1 MIARP
6 RQYRVRADP
15 SDWRD
20 LVYESTRQPLRDVVD
35 LRLWASTVEEQGH
48 LGSCTGQAVV
58 GAYELL
64 VNRDYAAQHTE
75 LSRLFVY
82 YNARL
87 LEGEVK
93 EDVGAYIRDAIRAV
107 QRYGVCDER
116 IWPYQINY
124 FNITPTEAS
133 YRDAKKRNIKNYR
146 RVSGL
151 PDILDVLNSNRPITF
166 SLLVY
171 REFDQLEDSSDY
183 ILRLPADNTKP
194 LGGHAMCLVGY
205 DLKRELVLARNSFG
219 ADWCMGGYCW
229 LTFDY
234 IRQETMD
241 NWVFDV
247 AFDF

>member
-15 SDWRD
+15 PDWRD
-20 LVYESTRQPLRDVVD
+20 IVYESTHQPLRDVVD
-35 LRLWASTVEEQGH
+35 LRNWASTVEEQGH

-64 VNRDYAAQHTE
+64 MNRDYAAEFTE

-87 LEGEVK
+87 LENVVN
-93 EDVGAYIRDAIRAV
+93 EDVGAYIRDAIRGV
-107 QRYGVCDER
+107 QQYGVCDER
-116 IWPYQINY
+116 TWPYRINY

-133 YRDAKKRNIKNYR
+133 YADAKKRNIKNYR
-146 RVSGL
+146 RVVGL
-151 PDILDVLNSNRPITF
+151 PDILDALNANRPVAF

-171 REFDQLEDSSDY
+171 REFDYLEDSADS
-183 ILRLPADNTKP
+183 ILRLPGAGTEP

-219 ADWCMGGYCW
+219 AHWCMGGYCW

-234 IRQETMD
+234 MRQETMD

-247 AFDF
+247 ALDV

>member
-1 MIARP
+1 MTVRAG
-6 RQYRVRADP
+6 QYRVRADP
-15 SDWRD
+15 PDWRD
-20 LVYESTRQPLRDVVD
+20 LVYESTLKPRRDSVD
-35 LRLWASTVEEQGH
+35 LRPWASAVEEQGH

-58 GAYELL
+58 GSYELL
-64 VNRDYAAQHTE
+64 VNRNYAAQATD

-87 LEGEVK
+87 LEDVVN
-93 EDVGAYIRDAIRAV
+93 EDVGAYIRDAIKAV
-107 QRYGVCDER
+107 QQYGVCDER
-116 IWPYQINY
+116 TWPYRINY

-133 YRDAKKRNIKNYR
+133 YQDAKKRNIKNYR
-146 RVSGL
+146 RVVGL
-151 PDILDVLNSNRPITF
+151 PDILDVLNSDRPITF

-171 REFDQLEDSSDY
+171 SEFDRLEDSADY
-183 ILRLPADNTKP
+183 ILRLPAADAEP

-229 LTFDY
+229 LTFEY
-234 IRQETMD
+234 MRQATMD

-247 AFDF
+247 ALDM

>member
-1 MIARP
+1 MIVRAG
-6 RQYRVRADP
+6 QYRVRADP
-15 SDWRD
+15 PDWRD

-35 LRLWASTVEEQGH
+35 LRPWASVVEEQGH

-58 GAYELL
+58 GSYELL
-64 VNRDYAAQHTE
+64 VNQNYAAQSIE

-87 LEGEVK
+87 LEDVVN

-116 IWPYQINY
+116 VWPYRINY
-124 FNITPTEAS
+124 FNITPTEDS
-133 YRDAKKRNIKNYR
+133 YADAKKRNIKNYR

-151 PDILDVLNSNRPITF
+151 PDILDVLNTNRPITF

-171 REFDQLEDSSDY
+171 REFDRLEDSADY
-183 ILRLPADNTKP
+183 VLRLPPPDAQP

-219 ADWCMGGYCW
+219 PNWCMGGYCW
-229 LTFDY
+229 ITFDY
-234 IRQETMD
+234 MRQETMD

-247 AFDF
+247 ALDI

>member
-1 MIARP
+1 MTVRA

-15 SDWRD
+15 PDWRD
-20 LVYESTRQPLRDVVD
+20 MPYEPTNLPLREIVD
-35 LRLWASTVEEQGH
+35 LRKWASVIEQQGH

-64 VNRDYAAQHTE
+64 LNRDYANQFTD

-87 LEGEVK
+87 LEGVVS

-116 IWPYQINY
+116 TWPYRINY
-124 FNITPTEAS
+124 FNVTPTDTS
-133 YRDAKKRNIKNYR
+133 YQDAKKRNIKNYR
-146 RVSGL
+146 RIVGL
-151 PDILDVLNSNRPITF
+151 PGILDALNANRPVAF

-171 REFDQLEDSSDY
+171 REFDLLENSNDY
-183 ILRLPADNTKP
+183 ILRTPSAGAQP

-229 LTFDY
+229 ITFDY
-234 IRQETMD
+234 VRQETMD

-247 AFDF
+247 ELAV

>member
-1 MIARP
+1 MTVRA

-20 LVYESTRQPLRDVVD
+20 LVYESTLKPLRDVVD
-35 LRLWASTVEEQGH
+35 LRPWASAVEEQGR

-64 VNRDYAAQHTE
+64 VNQNHAAQVAE

-87 LEGEVK
+87 LEDVVN

-116 IWPYQINY
+116 VWPYRINY

-133 YRDAKKRNIKNYR
+133 YDDAKKRNIKNYR
-146 RVSGL
+146 RVVGL
-151 PDILDVLNSNRPITF
+151 PDILDVLNSNRPIAF

-171 REFDQLEDSSDY
+171 REFDRLEESADY
-183 ILRLPADNTKP
+183 ILRLPAPGAEP

-205 DLKRELVLARNSFG
+205 DLNRELVLARNSFG

-229 LTFDY
+229 LTFEY
-234 IRQETMD
+234 MRQETMD

-247 AFDF
+247 SLDT

>member
-1 MIARP
+1 MTVRA

-20 LVYESTRQPLRDVVD
+20 IPYRPTHRPLRDVVD
-35 LRLWASTVEEQGH
+35 LRPWASTVEEQGH

-64 VNRDYAAQHTE
+64 INRDHAAQYTE

-87 LEGEVK
+87 LEDVVK
-93 EDVGAYIRDAIRAV
+93 EDVGAYIRDAIRGI
-107 QRYGVCDER
+107 QRYGVCDEHV
-116 IWPYQINY
+116 WPYRINY
-124 FNITPTEAS
+124 FNIAPTKAS
-133 YRDAKKRNIKNYR
+133 YQDAKKRNIKNYR
-146 RVSGL
+146 RVTGL
-151 PDILDVLNSNRPITF
+151 PDILDALNSNRPIAF

-171 REFDQLEDSSDY
+171 SEFDRVEDTADY
-183 ILRLPADNTKP
+183 ILRLPAADAEP

-219 ADWCMGGYCW
+219 PHWCMDGYCW

-247 AFDF
+247 ALDI